1 MWYLKKTR
9 QTRKPTSAK
18 WISWRVMGRIRN
30 AKGFPNISS
39 ATVFCIIICLPPP
52 HPPPPFKLLAKE
64 LIIFCQYNWLQKFM
78 LYILNQFVKSIFVM
92 EINLSWDLSFLPSRM
107 DLLQS
112 SKVKTRMVT
121 HKYIFEIYSIVNP
134 TTGNDFFIA
143 LAMVPSFFIN
153 CIHTRKNK
161 LFWINRFLVSN
172 AASVILGPKHCE
184 FERFKIAW
192 FLIFFI

>member
-18 WISWRVMGRIRN
+18 WISWQVLGRIRY
-30 AKGFPNISS
+30 AKGFQNISS

-52 HPPPPFKLLAKE
+52 PSSTFQAISQRTYYFLPIQLASKVYVVYFKPV
-64 LIIFCQYNWLQKFM
+64 C
-78 LYILNQFVKSIFVM
+78 
-92 EINLSWDLSFLPSRM
+92 EINFCHGDQSIMRSHNLTCRM

-153 CIHTRKNK
+153 CIHTRKNQ
-161 LFWINRFLVSN
+161 LF
-172 AASVILGPKHCE
+172 
-184 FERFKIAW
+184 
-192 FLIFFI
+192 